1 MKVYASVSVIAGTLA
16 RKQTFWTGSNAA
28 MEPERN
34 IYLQLKCVTVFAPE
48 QRIIAIQGQVQT
60 EVYVIKK

>member
-1 MKVYASVSVIAGTLA
+1 
-16 RKQTFWTGSNAA
+16 